1 MQKALPMP
9 QESDE
14 DRLAVNLARTGDLAA
29 LESLFEKYQ
38 DRVFGLAMQIVQQT
52 QDAEEVLQQ
61 TFLKVVEHIDELRED
76 VRFTAWLMRIATNQA
91 LSLLRHRVSSPNIQ
105 LVEDNGDA
113 SYPSNDASDN
123 FVTQKTL
130 SLWQDTPD
138 RIAARREIGQKL
150 AETISSLDSKYSLVL
165 LLRDFEGLSTQ
176 ETAEALQIS
185 PGNVKARLLRAKKM
199 LRQRLGQE
207 FSVQ

>member
-1 MQKALPMP
+1 MHTF
-9 QESDE
+9 SDE
-14 DRLAVNLARTGDLAA
+14 DRQIVNLARTGDLAA

-61 TFLKVVEHIDELRED
+61 TFLKVVEHIDELRDD

-91 LSLLRHRVSSPNIQ
+91 LSLLRLRASSPNVQ
-105 LVEDNGDA
+105 LVEGEHDSSCLPNSARDN
-113 SYPSNDASDN
+113 Y
-123 FVTQKTL
+123 VTQKTL
-130 SLWQDTPD
+130 ARWQDTPD

-150 AETISSLDSKYSLVL
+150 AKTISSLDPKYSLVL
-165 LLRDFEGLSTQ
+165 MLRDFEGLSTQ

-199 LRQRLGQE
+199 LRKRLGQE
-207 FSVQ
+207 FALQ